1 LSALHLLAAPAR
13 TPSSNAFWKTI
24 QEELGSKKPVSA
36 YPVSAYLLHEGASA
50 LLDPRLPKLV
60 AQGLR
65 LFACPRAV
73 ESFAPKSTTEIVL
86 GGPGLLAELIE
97 RCASL
102 RAYNPS

>member
-1 LSALHLLAAPAR
+1 LSVLHLLAAPAR
-13 TPSSNAFWKTI
+13 TPSSSAFWKNI
-24 QEELGSKKPVSA
+24 QEELGSKKPVS
-36 YPVSAYLLHEGASA
+36 VYLLHEGASA

-73 ESFAPKSTTEIVL
+73 ESFAPKSTAEIVL

-97 RCASL
+97 RCGTL

>member
-1 LSALHLLAAPAR
+1 LSVLHLLAAPPR
-13 TPSSNAFWKTI
+13 TPASNAFWKSI
-24 QEELGSKKPVSA
+24 QEELSSKSA
-36 YPVSAYLLHEGASA
+36 ATAYLLHEGATA

-73 ESFAPKSTTEIVL
+73 ESFAPKSTSEIVL

-97 RCASL
+97 RCATL